1 MAFVTKQTPLDRLRK
16 GRFQFRSGEQ
26 TVEIVGVFDRLM
38 QQWDD
43 TKLIRLET
51 GETVKVEDPANELK
65 AESTYRFHG
74 VWHEH
79 PKYGRQFKAQSFA
92 GDTPITMRGVVNY
105 LADQCEWVGRATA
118 QKLWAQFGAAAIDVL
133 RDNPEK
139 VVEAGI
145 LKDNQAKEA
154 SACLKYGSDVQK
166 TKIDLIGLFKGFGFR
181 EKAIQD
187 CLALWGA
194 QSPQVVRRDPF
205 KMMIAGVSGAG
216 YKRCDRLYGDLGL
229 PPHRLKRQMLKAWYD
244 LQTDSNG
251 HTWFSRKQLSG
262 VNVRAIELGIRSK
275 WFVTKTDDHGA
286 EWITIKRKAI
296 AEESVASHLKRLA
309 SWRPPMG
316 DTRRTKWPAV
326 ELLEGV
332 TDHQREQAGKAM
344 SSPVAVLAGSPGTG
358 KTFVAGAVIRKIVGA
373 SNIYACAP
381 TGKAAV
387 RLAESIYKA
396 TGIKIQ
402 AKTIH
407 STLGLMGDPDDY
419 AISQLNNLEGY
430 VIVDETSMVDVPLMA
445 MLLGCCRTGTHI
457 LFLGDPYQLPPVG
470 HGAPLRD
477 MLDSEHVTTGELT
490 EIQRNAGLIVRACKA
505 IKEGEEFPTCEK
517 YSKTTGDNLR
527 FLEATDSADIVGGV
541 LRLHEIVPRYEFD
554 PVWDTQVLVAVNTKG
569 PCCRVVLNKKL
580 QEKLNPHGYTVP
592 GHPFR
597 VDDKIICLKNSKV
610 KQVVMRQDTI
620 NFPLVDRPESYLDT
634 TTEVFVANGEL
645 GKVIAV
651 GPNQTIAL
659 FSAPARL
666 VRILHGKTK
675 EKAKVVEG
683 DTKEKE
689 KEDGEDGKED
699 SGEEVSKFDL
709 GYAITTHKSQGSEA
723 KCVIVVIDPMGRS
736 VCSRE
741 HVYTSIS
748 RAKELCVMI
757 GKRAVC
763 DSFCRNIALGRR
775 KTFLVELL
783 AKG

>member
-1 MAFVTKQTPLDRLRK
+1 MNQDVDRTMQALFAAIQEDGGRWSARHRDLRLSSQFQPIYSLPHRRPVGYEALARFTDASGASVDPALVFAQGLEPFEQLQLDRLCRLLHVHNFVTQEVPDCWLFLNIHPEVFV
-16 GRFQFRSGEQ
+16 RAALEAPMLARAVQ
-26 TVEIVGVFDRLM
+26 TVE
-38 QQWDD
+38 Q
-43 TKLIRLET
+43 
-51 GETVKVEDPANELK
+51 
-65 AESTYRFHG
+65 
-74 VWHEH
+74 
-79 PKYGRQFKAQSFA
+79 
-92 GDTPITMRGVVNY
+92 
-105 LADQCEWVGRATA
+105 
-118 QKLWAQFGAAAIDVL
+118 
-133 RDNPEK
+133 
-139 VVEAGI
+139 
-145 LKDNQAKEA
+145 
-154 SACLKYGSDVQK
+154 
-166 TKIDLIGLFKGFGFR
+166 
-181 EKAIQD
+181 
-187 CLALWGA
+187 
-194 QSPQVVRRDPF
+194 
-205 KMMIAGVSGAG
+205 
-216 YKRCDRLYGDLGL
+216 LGL
-229 PPHRLKRQMLKAWYD
+229 PMHRLKRQMLKAWYD
-244 LQTDSNG
+244 LQNDPNG
-251 HTWFSRKQLSG
+251 HTWFSRMQLSG
-262 VNVRAIELGIRSK
+262 INARAIELGIRSK